1 MVEGRYL
8 RCNEDLMGLCL
19 GIAVT
24 PSKWRA
30 CPGHCSIPYSSF
42 MEGEGFISFT
52 IPHDGSGRGIA
63 DGEWGG
69 NPVVSQIPFVY
80 NFVPYSHHV

>member
-8 RCNEDLMGLCL
+8 RCNEDLIGVCL

-42 MEGEGFISFT
+42 MEGEGLFHSLY
-52 IPHDGSGRGIA
+52 PAMGVAVLSRM
-63 DGEWGG
+63 G
-69 NPVVSQIPFVY
+69 NGVEIQ
-80 NFVPYSHHV
+80 